1 MPQILKKS
9 LIKWSSI
16 ALLGVSAYF
25 VGYFW
30 GHQTR
35 ETKERQQQ
43 ALEEAASPSL
53 LEHSQQP
60 GQLRELKERAH

>member
-30 GHQTR
+30 GHQR
-35 ETKERQQQ
+35 LETKERQQQ
-43 ALEEAASPSL
+43 VLEEVASPSP
-53 LEHSQQP
+53 ESSQQP